1 MKKMSIILLLFIVI
15 FLVVLLCG
23 CKSKDKEVIINNKPV
38 NTSKMEHKHC
48 TREATATGAEV
59 KLEYDIYYTGNNLNI
74 LKSKEEIISAD
85 DEILNTY
92 EEAYKSIHANYEG
105 LDYYDTSVIRG
116 DTTVTSN
123 ISINF
128 DEIDIDKLIE
138 IEGEE
143 DNIFVNKIPKV
154 DKWISL
160 AKKFG
165 TTCELVK

>member
-1 MKKMSIILLLFIVI
+1 MKKMSMILILFLVI

-23 CKSKDKEVIINNKPV
+23 CESKDKEIIINNKPV
-38 NTSKMEHKHC
+38 NTAKMVHKHC

-59 KLEYDIYYTGNNLNI
+59 KLEYDIYYTGSVLNI
-74 LKSKEEIISAD
+74 LKSKEEVISAD

-92 EEAYKSIHANYEG
+92 ESAYKSIHSNYEG

-116 DTTVTSN
+116 DTKVTST
-123 ISINF
+123 ITINY

-143 DNIFVNKIPKV
+143 DNIFEDKTPKV